1 MMSRRLRLCRL
12 LLGGALAALAVAGPS
27 TGASALEK
35 FVYALSWVPEAEHC
49 GFFQAKAT
57 GLYEKAGLDVEL
69 YPGGPGVNGA
79 QLVAGGKVDAAMG
92 TALSTLN
99 MRKNGVPGVTIAAMF
114 QKNPQTLVAHPD
126 PALKTIEDLKGRRIA
141 VGNFSR
147 NEFWLW
153 LKTAYGF
160 NDSQLRPYTYNPA
173 AFLADKTMVQ
183 QGYVTE
189 DQFFLGKALGKPVKT
204 FLLADYGY
212 PDYATSIYTVED
224 VVKKRGAVLQKFVDA
239 SIKGWAECLHGDP
252 TPAFEA
258 IKKMVPEQSIELST
272 FKVEQIR
279 ERHLVDGGDA
289 AKLGIGAMTDERW
302 QKIFEIMAKGGAFP
316 QDMDYKKAYSLAFTN
331 KKGGL

>member
-1 MMSRRLRLCRL
+1 
-12 LLGGALAALAVAGPS
+12 
-27 TGASALEK
+27 
-35 FVYALSWVPEAEHC
+35 
-49 GFFQAKAT
+49 
-57 GLYEKAGLDVEL
+57 
-69 YPGGPGVNGA
+69 
-79 QLVAGGKVDAAMG
+79 
-92 TALSTLN
+92 
-99 MRKNGVPGVTIAAMF
+99 
-114 QKNPQTLVAHPD
+114 
-126 PALKTIEDLKGRRIA
+126 
-141 VGNFSR
+141 SR

-160 NDSQLRPYTYNPA
+160 SDSQLRPYTYNPS
-173 AFLADKTMVQ
+173 AFLADPTMVQ

-224 VVKKRGAVLQKFVDA
+224 VIKKRGAVLQKFVDA

-258 IKKMVPEQSIELST
+258 IKKMVPEQSIELSK
-272 FKVEQIR
+272 FKIQQIR

-289 AKLGIGAMTDERW
+289 EKLGIGAMTDKRW
-302 QKIFEIMAKGGAFP
+302 QNIFEIMAKGGAFP
-316 QDMDYKKAYSLAFTN
+316 KDMDYKKAYTLAFTN